1 MKFALNQYLIPISF
15 LILPLLI
22 HWNPSLFS
30 LMGYQA
36 YWPIFWLLPWA
47 LIHGPFKSMIL
58 GFILGFILD
67 TINADFYTQIPGLMI
82 CGFWFGKVGRLNQFN
97 NSTFQFGLLAALGT
111 LMCGLIYFCQMAVK
125 FLLDNSPLWLFS
137 YAVQNICAQVLL
149 TSLLAPV
156 FCKWLYFLFSKK
168 NKFKI

>member
-1 MKFALNQYLIPISF
+1 MKFFFNQYLSLSSF
-15 LILPLLI
+15 LIIPI
-22 HWNPSLFS
+22 VNFWNPSWLS

-36 YWPIFWLLPWA
+36 YWPLFWLIPWA
-47 LIHGPFKSMIL
+47 LIHGPFKSMLL
-58 GFILGFILD
+58 GFLLGFILD

-82 CGFWFGKVGRLNQFN
+82 CGFWFGKVGRLNQLN

-125 FLLDNSPLWLFS
+125 FLLNNSPLWLFS
-137 YAVQNICAQVLL
+137 YAVQNICAQVFL

-156 FCKWLYFLFSKK
+156 FCKWLYFWFSKK
-168 NKFKI
+168 YKIKI